1 MKYRSPALETALLPQ
16 YQISETFMERFLVAI
31 HEEGVPVTRS
41 TNDGKI
47 KLVDNS
53 ELVDDVLCY
62 FSENTDHFRAQF
74 AEDLKGKIG
83 PYEFDLFCSTI
94 ATEWFDGKRLREEGN
109 SQKLK
114 RSVLEYISKVSG
126 TASVENFVQVNNA
139 LDGITPLVAPETIA
153 AILTVN
159 DRLVSHHIEKWKEA
173 HPRNNEFS
181 NDDIYLRR
189 GLALSSLLDTSEP
202 YREWDFINSYSIALS
217 APEKFSQMALGKIPA
232 MINGDLGLFRGRILF
247 FSPFI
252 PNMDVGQLEFG
263 IIPSEKPLPI
273 GYQGCHAGIH
283 EYLIDPPDY
292 INIVR

>member
-1 MKYRSPALETALLPQ
+1 
-16 YQISETFMERFLVAI
+16 MERFLVAI
-31 HEEGVPVTRS
+31 HEEDLPVTRS
-41 TNDGKI
+41 ANEGKI
-47 KLVDNS
+47 KLVDDS

-62 FSENTDHFRAQF
+62 FSENVALFRAQF
-74 AEDLKGKIG
+74 ANDLKEKIG
-83 PYEFDLFCSTI
+83 PKEFDLFCSTI

-109 SQKLK
+109 SQRLK
-114 RSVLEYISKVSG
+114 RSVLEYISTVSG
-126 TASVENFVQVNNA
+126 KASIENFVQVNNA
-139 LDGITPLVAPETIA
+139 LDDITPLVAPKTIA

-159 DRLVSHHIEKWKEA
+159 DQLVSHHIEKWKDL

-189 GLALSSLLDTSEP
+189 GLALSSLLDTTEP

-217 APEKFSQMALGKIPA
+217 APEKFSQMATGKTPA
-232 MINGDLGLFRGRILF
+232 LIHGDLGLFHGRILF

-252 PNMDVGQLEFG
+252 PEMDVGQLEFG

-273 GYQGCHAGIH
+273 RYQGCQAGIH

-292 INIVR
+292 QYSAINR